1 MKTKKEI
8 HQELTKQI
16 DYRKQL
22 TKQIERNLVD
32 EDDKINPMWERI
44 RKHVD
49 TRILAL
55 KWVLKLDK

>member
-1 MKTKKEI
+1 MRGEI
-8 HQELTKQI
+8 DIHKELTKQI
-16 DYRKQL
+16 KFRYEL
-22 TKQIERNLVD
+22 TKQIERELVD

-55 KWVLKLDK
+55 KWVLEIK